1 MIAKHIPINT
11 LKKSNYS
18 NLVNYLVDTQNK
30 EHRVGTIR
38 VSNCYS
44 DLPDSAV
51 VEVLNIQQMNK
62 TAASD
67 KTYHLVVS
75 FRDEILPDDTLQEIE
90 NVICAGLGF
99 SEHQRISVMHM
110 DTDHP
115 HMHIAINKIHPDTL
129 RIHNPHYD
137 YKTIGELC
145 EAIEKKYGLSIDN
158 HDVKQRGAQNR
169 STNIEFKAG
178 SESLIGWIKQECFA
192 ELEKAKHWNEFNQIL
207 KDHGLELRERGNGF
221 VFVSNNGIGVKA
233 SSVDRSLSKK
243 NLVLRFGEFI
253 PPHQDSAIGSTTTK
267 KHYEKTPKK
276 LLDAKIDT
284 TELYSKYKA
293 QKDRSTLEYKQRWAI
308 ARSKRDQL
316 IEDAK
321 KGANNKRI
329 LIKALAAT
337 GLGKMIMY
345 KAVHQSFLK
354 KVDAI
359 KNEYKKESAALKES
373 NQKLTWLDFLS
384 KEARLGNH
392 QALDILRAR
401 SNKEHY
407 RNSIHGMSRPEQ
419 GDPLKPYESVTK
431 NGTTIQGMGSSGIR
445 EDEKRIVILEHVPEN
460 ELLDILRYA
469 KNKYGNKIIVNGTES
484 FKDRVLKVV
493 IDNKLDVTFDDPKLE
508 KIKQKLASPK
518 TAHKSPRKGR
528 SR

>member
-75 FRDEILPDDTLQEIE
+75 FRDEILPEDTLQEIE

-178 SESLIGWIKQECFA
+178 SESLIGWIKQECFTG
-192 ELEKAKHWNEFNQIL
+192 LEEAQHWNEFNQIL
-207 KDHGLELRERGNGF
+207 KDHGLELKERGNGF

-243 NLVLRFGEFI
+243 NLVARFGEFI
-253 PPHQDSAIGSTTTK
+253 PSHQDSDIGNTTK

-276 LLDAKIDT
+276 LLDARIDT
-284 TELYSKYKA
+284 TELYSQYKP
-293 QKDRSTLEYKQRWAI
+293 QKDRSSIEYNQRWAI

-321 KGANNKRI
+321 KSANNKRI
-329 LIKALAAT
+329 LIKALTAT
-337 GLGKMIMY
+337 GLGKRIMY
-345 KAVHQSFLK
+345 KAVHRSFLK

-359 KNEYKKESAALKES
+359 KNEYKQESAVFKAS

-384 KEARLGNH
+384 KEARWGNR

-401 SNKEHY
+401 SNQEHY
-407 RNSIHGMSRPEQ
+407 RNSIHGMSGHEQ
-419 GDPLKPYESVTK
+419 DSPSKSYESVTK
-431 NGTTIQGMGSSGIR
+431 NGTTIQGGGSSGIR

-469 KNKYGNKIIVNGTES
+469 KNKYGNKIIVNGTDS

-493 IDNKLDVTFDDPKLE
+493 IANKLDVTFDAPE
-508 KIKQKLASPK
+508 IETIKQKLASAK
-518 TAHKSPRKGR
+518 TANKSPRKGR